1 MFVLIRH
8 GIGDVIDDVIGDVI
22 DDVIGDGSYINWLP

>member
-22 DDVIGDGSYINWLP
+22 DDVIGDGSYIN